1 MLSERSA
8 AVVGATAGVVAE
20 HAVEITAAFYPR
32 MFAAHPELLHL
43 FNQGNQATGEQRQAL
58 AAAVVAYAGHLLGGS
73 GPSFAPVLRRI
84 AHKHVSLGVRP
95 EQYTI
100 VGQHL
105 LAAVGEVLGDAVTRE
120 VHDAWDEVYWL
131 FATALIAE
139 EGRISQRVGADP
151 QRVWRPWRVTARTAA
166 TAEVVSFDLVPAGPE
181 PLPTYL
187 AGQYISVAVD
197 LPGGGRQARQYS
209 LSRAP
214 GAGSLRI
221 TVRRVPG
228 AGGAP
233 AGVVSSHLHDQVKVG
248 DILDVSPPTGD
259 VTLATGADPLVL
271 ISAGIGVTPMIAMLG
286 HTARLQPERPVVA
299 VHADRS
305 PDHHALRSEM
315 IEIGALLRDFHLHT
329 WYESGAG
336 SSTAAGIGRAAGVG
350 SARGAAGTARGESRH
365 TGALDLDA
373 VPLPDGARAYL
384 CGPLPFLRDARA
396 GLLRR
401 GVPAQRIRYEIFGPD
416 LWAGAPA

>member
-32 MFAAHPELLHL
+32 VFAAHPELLDL

-58 AAAVVAYAGHLLGGS
+58 AAAIVAYAGHLLGGS
-73 GPSFAPVLRRI
+73 DSSFAPVLSRI

-139 EGRISQRVGADP
+139 EGRIAQRVGADRV
-151 QRVWRPWRVTARTAA
+151 RVWRPWRVTARTVA
-166 TAEVVSFDLVPAGPE
+166 TAEVISFDLVPTGPE

-187 AGQYISVAVD
+187 AGQYVSVAVD
-197 LPGGGRQARQYS
+197 LPGGLRQARQYS

-228 AGGAP
+228 TAGAP
-233 AGVVSSHLHDQVKVG
+233 AGAVSSHLHDQVKIG

-271 ISAGIGVTPMIAMLG
+271 ISTGIGVTPMVAMIG

-315 IEIGALLRDFHLHT
+315 IEMGALLRDFQLHT
-329 WYESGAG
+329 WYESGTGRPAG
-336 SSTAAGIGRAAGVG
+336 IGTAAGTGA
-350 SARGAAGTARGESRH
+350 SAGAAGARGEFRH
-365 TGALDLDA
+365 SGTFNLDA
-373 VPLPDGARAYL
+373 VPLPA
-384 CGPLPFLRDARA
+384 
-396 GLLRR
+396 
-401 GVPAQRIRYEIFGPD
+401 
-416 LWAGAPA
+416 

>member
-20 HAVEITAAFYPR
+20 HAVEITAVFYPR
-32 MFAAHPELLHL
+32 MFAAHPELVNL
-43 FNQGNQATGEQRQAL
+43 FNQGNQATGAQRQAL
-58 AAAVVAYAGHLLGGS
+58 AAAVVAYAGHLLDGS
-73 GPSFAPVLRRI
+73 QTSFAPVLRRI

-139 EGRISQRVGADP
+139 EGRIAQRVGADP
-151 QRVWRPWRVTARTAA
+151 ERVWRPWRVTARTVA

-197 LPGGGRQARQYS
+197 LPGAERQARQYS

-221 TVRRVPG
+221 TVQRVPA

-233 AGVVSSHLHDQVKVG
+233 EGVVSSHLHDQVKVD

-271 ISAGIGVTPMIAMLG
+271 ISAGIGVTPMIAVLG
-286 HTARLQPERPVVA
+286 HTARLQPDRQVVA

-305 PDHHALRSEM
+305 PDHHPLRSEM
-315 IEIGALLRDFHLHT
+315 IEVGALLRDFHLHT

-336 SSTAAGIGRAAGVG
+336 SAAGIGRAAGVG
-350 SARGAAGTARGESRH
+350 SATGPSGARGESRH
-365 TGALDLDA
+365 TGTFDIDA

-384 CGPLPFLRDARA
+384 CGPVPFMRDARA

-401 GVPAQRIRYEIFGPD
+401 GVPAQRIHYEVFGPD
-416 LWAGAPA
+416 QWAGSPT

>member
-32 MFAAHPELLHL
+32 VFDAHPELLNL

-58 AAAVVAYAGHLLGGS
+58 AAAIVAYAGHLLAGPGS
-73 GPSFAPVLRRI
+73 SSFAPVLRRI

-151 QRVWRPWRVTARTAA
+151 DRVWRPWRVTARTVA
-166 TAEVVSFDLVPAGPE
+166 TAEVISFDLVPAGPE
-181 PLPTYL
+181 PLPTFL
-187 AGQYISVAVD
+187 AGQYVSVAVD

-228 AGGAP
+228 PAGAP
-233 AGVVSSHLHDQVKVG
+233 AGAVSSHLHDQVKVG

-315 IEIGALLRDFHLHT
+315 LEMGALLRDFRLHT
-329 WYESGAG
+329 WYESGVG
-336 SSTAAGIGRAAGVG
+336 RPAGIGTATGTGATAGAGG
-350 SARGAAGTARGESRH
+350 SRGESRH
-365 TGALDLDA
+365 SGTVDLDA

-401 GVPAQRIRYEIFGPD
+401 GVPAQRIRYEVFGPD
-416 LWAGAPA
+416 LWAGSPT